1 MSDFTKADGAKIKI
15 TFSEPLTGIVAGN
28 QAHFTVTSQE
38 YNYVPGGTLGAI
50 THTVTATATGD
61 TTKEL
66 VLTVKDTER
75 FESAVGQITV
85 AYDGGGTLAGEGGT
99 VLAFTQ
105 SFAPTGLVPKPHQ
118 NDAEHIEISSVAVT
132 GALTK
137 INYTNTAAQDMGHIE
152 IASITASG
160 TLTNVHDI

>member
-1 MSDFTKADGAKIKI
+1 MSWTKADGAKIKI
-15 TFSEPLTGIVAGN
+15 TFSEPLTGTVTGN

-50 THTVTATATGD
+50 THTVTATAAGD

-66 VLTVKDTER
+66 ILTVKDTER

-85 AYDGGGTLAGEGGT
+85 AYDGGGSLVGEGGA

-105 SFAPTGLVPKPHQ
+105 SFAPTDLVPKPHQ
-118 NDAEHIEISSVAVT
+118 NDAEHIVL
-132 GALTK
+132 GATSTCMLTK
-137 INYTNTAAQDMGHIE
+137 IAYTNTAQQDMGHIK
-152 IASITASG
+152 IISAAVTG
-160 TLTNVHDI
+160 VLTPVSHI